1 MEYLAGNIEIENKP
15 IENDLWDKITDL
27 IDNDKGIFGYKIP
40 SLGEGDY
47 NSIPSFVLRSS
58 KYGIII
64 FEVINEKIVEFD
76 EENEYWKTADDEFIY
91 SRELTINLYLRE
103 LETRLKKDSRIFDL
117 RKNEWLEEIS
127 IESYLIFGYNTD
139 EEIKSLNSK
148 TDNTILSKYIT
159 SDNLGSS
166 LKELLNVN
174 YNIDQGKIDII
185 DSIFDGSDVFSKTKK
200 KKIIE
205 QPKNVNDFI
214 KKSLD
219 YTFKL
224 DHIQR
229 QVALQVPPGPQRI
242 RGLAGTGKTVILCMK
257 AALAHKAFPNNKILF
272 VFNTQSMYSQVKKA
286 ITEYYFNETKS
297 MPNWA
302 NLHILHA
309 WGGSSK
315 PGVYYNTANSAG
327 IKPKTFMNVKHKANP
342 LDAVFEDL
350 LVTSKDKIIPEYDI
364 TLIDEAQ
371 DFSSSFFETIF
382 HITKSVNKEGNARRI
397 IWAYDEFQSLTD
409 IKIREPEELFGKSNI
424 GTPNI
429 PNSQLEGYYKGKIE
443 KDFVLPNSYRNPRIS
458 LMIAHGL
465 ALGLYSKYGK
475 VPMEDS
481 KDWIARGYTVHSPD
495 NRIFV
500 SGDNVKVERPESFSK
515 NILERLL
522 KESDSEERKLVQFQ
536 KFDDIN
542 SELNAVVSKVE
553 WLINNQKVEPEEIVI
568 INLDTRN
575 SKSQFQYIRQQLDMK
590 EIKAITPGYVE
601 RSDAFK
607 EQGFVTLT
615 TAFRAKGNEANIVFV
630 INTQKVIND
639 STFRMRNAIFVAIT
653 RSRGWNYIYGYG
665 DQIGDLEK
673 EINDI
678 KKDYP
683 FFNFPFPSED
693 EIKRRLTILQS
704 NKNVEKV
711 DKEIDKLL
719 KEDDYKALLLEKL
732 SKDPKLLAEILKL
745 KKTKGTDND

>member
-15 IENDLWDKITDL
+15 IEIDLWDKVTDL
-27 IDNDKGIFGYKIP
+27 IDDDKGIFGYKIP
-40 SLGEGDY
+40 SLGEADY

-58 KYGIII
+58 KFGIII
-64 FEVINEKIVEFD
+64 LEVIDEKIVEFD
-76 EENEYWKTADDEFIY
+76 DENEYWKTADGEFIY

-117 RKNEWLEEIS
+117 RKNEWLEKIS

-139 EEIKSLNSK
+139 EEIKSLNLK
-148 TDNTILSKYIT
+148 TDNTILSKYIS
-159 SDNLGSS
+159 SDNLDDN
-166 LKELLNVN
+166 LKEILNVN
-174 YNIDQGKIDII
+174 YNIDQNKIDII
-185 DSIFDGSDVFSKTKK
+185 DAIFDGSDIFSKTKK
-200 KKIIE
+200 KKLIE

-327 IKPKTFMNVKHKANP
+327 VKPKTFMSVKHKANP
-342 LDAVFEDL
+342 LDAVYEDL
-350 LVTSKDKIIPEYDI
+350 LVTSKDKIVPEYDI
-364 TLIDEAQ
+364 SLIDEAQ

-382 HITKSVNKEGNARRI
+382 HITKSVNKNDIDKRI

-409 IKIREPEELFGKSNI
+409 IKIREPEELFGKSNS
-424 GTPNI
+424 GAPNI
-429 PNSQLEGYYKGKIE
+429 PNSKLEGYYKGKIE

-458 LMIAHGL
+458 LMVAHGL

-481 KDWIARGYTVHSPD
+481 KDWIARGYSIHSPD

-522 KESDSEERKLVQFQ
+522 KESDSEEKKLVQFR
-536 KFDDIN
+536 KFDNIN
-542 SELNAVVSKVE
+542 SELNAVVSKIE
-553 WLINNQKVEPEEIVI
+553 WLINDQKVEPEEIVV
-568 INLDTRN
+568 INLDTYS

-590 EIKAITPGYVE
+590 DIKAITPGYVE
-601 RSDAFK
+601 QSDSFK
-607 EQGFVTLT
+607 EPGFVTLT

-665 DQIGDLEK
+665 ENIEDLEN

-683 FFNFPFPSED
+683 FFNFSFPGED

-711 DKEIDKLL
+711 DKEIDNLL
-719 KEDDYKALLLEKL
+719 KEEDYKALLLEKL
-732 SKDPKLLAEILKL
+732 SKDPKLLAEILKIKNN
-745 KKTKGTDND
+745 KKND

>member
-1 MEYLAGNIEIENKP
+1 M
-15 IENDLWDKITDL
+15 
-27 IDNDKGIFGYKIP
+27 
-40 SLGEGDY
+40 
-47 NSIPSFVLRSS
+47 
-58 KYGIII
+58 
-64 FEVINEKIVEFD
+64 
-76 EENEYWKTADDEFIY
+76 
-91 SRELTINLYLRE
+91 
-103 LETRLKKDSRIFDL
+103 
-117 RKNEWLEEIS
+117 
-127 IESYLIFGYNTD
+127 IFGYNTD

-159 SDNLGSS
+159 SDNLDDS
-166 LKELLNVN
+166 LKGLLNVN
-174 YNIDQGKIDII
+174 YNIDQSKIDII
-185 DSIFDGSDVFSKTKK
+185 DAIFDGSDIFSKTKK

-350 LVTSKDKIIPEYDI
+350 LATSKDKIIPEYDI

-382 HITKSVNKEGNARRI
+382 HITKSVNKEDNDKRI

-409 IKIREPEELFGKSNI
+409 IKIREPEELFGKSNTGI
-424 GTPNI
+424 PNI
-429 PNSQLEGYYKGKIE
+429 PNSKLEGYYKGKIE

-458 LMIAHGL
+458 LMVAHGL

-481 KDWIARGYTVHSPD
+481 KDWIARGYTVHSPE

-500 SGDNVKVERPESFSK
+500 SGDNVRVERPESFSK

-522 KESDSEERKLVQFQ
+522 KESDSEEKKLVQFK

-542 SELNAVVSKVE
+542 AELNAVVSKVE

-568 INLDTRN
+568 INLDTKS
-575 SKSQFQYIRQQLDMK
+575 SKSQFQYIRQQLDIK

-607 EQGFVTLT
+607 EPGFVTLT

-665 DQIGDLEK
+665 ENIEDLEK
-673 EINDI
+673 EIIDI
-678 KKDYP
+678 KNDYP

-704 NKNVEKV
+704 NKNVAKV
-711 DKEIDKLL
+711 DKEIDNLL

-732 SKDPKLLAEILKL
+732 SKDPELLAEILKL
-745 KKTKGTDND
+745 KNNKSTGND

>member
-15 IENDLWDKITDL
+15 IEIDLWDKITEL
-27 IDNDKGIFGYKIP
+27 IDNDRGVFGYKIP
-40 SLGEGDY
+40 SLGESDY
-47 NSIPSFVLRSS
+47 NNIPSFVLRSS

-64 FEVINEKIVEFD
+64 FEIIDEKIADFD
-76 EENEYWKTADDEFIY
+76 EENEYWETSNGEFIY
-91 SRELTINLYLRE
+91 SRELIINLYLQE
-103 LETRLKKDSRIFDL
+103 LETRLKKDSRIFDI
-117 RKNEWLEEIS
+117 RRNKWLEEIN
-127 IESYLIFGYNTD
+127 IQSYLIFGFNTN
-139 EEIKSLNSK
+139 EEISALNLK
-148 TDNTILSKYIT
+148 AKNPILSNYIS
-159 SDNLGSS
+159 SDNLDNDLKS
-166 LKELLNVN
+166 LLDVN
-174 YNIDQGKIDII
+174 HSIDQNKIDVI
-185 DSIFDGSDVFSKTKK
+185 DAIFDGSDVFSKTKK

-205 QPKNVNDFI
+205 QPENVNDFI
-214 KKSLD
+214 KKSLN

-257 AALAHKAFPNNKILF
+257 AALAHKAFPEKKILF
-272 VFNTQSMYSQVKKA
+272 VFNTQSMYGQVKKA
-286 ITEYYFNETKS
+286 ITEYYFNETKT

-327 IKPKTFMNVKHKANP
+327 VKPKTFMNVKNRANP

-350 LVTSKDKIIPEYDI
+350 LSSSKSKIIPEYDI
-364 TLIDEAQ
+364 SLIDEAQ
-371 DFSSSFFETIF
+371 DFSTSFFETIF
-382 HITKSVNKEGNARRI
+382 HITKSVNDENNDKRI

-409 IKIREPEELFGKSNI
+409 IKIREPEELFGKADS
-424 GTPNI
+424 GEPNI
-429 PNSQLEGYYKGKIE
+429 PNSKLEGYYKGKIE

-458 LMIAHGL
+458 LMVAHGL

-481 KDWIARGYTVHSPD
+481 KDWVARGYAIHSPD
-495 NRIFV
+495 KRIFE
-500 SGDNVKVERPESFSK
+500 SGDNVKVERPERFSK

-522 KESDSEERKLVQFQ
+522 KESDSEERKLVQFK
-536 KFDDIN
+536 KFEDIN

-575 SKSQFQYIRQQLDMK
+575 SRSQFQYIRQQLDIK
-590 EIKAITPGYVE
+590 DIKAITPGYVE
-601 RSDAFK
+601 RSDVFK
-607 EQGFVTLT
+607 EPGFVTLT

-665 DQIGDLEK
+665 DKIDDLEK
-673 EINDI
+673 EIDDI
-678 KKDYP
+678 KTDYP

-704 NKNVEKV
+704 NKNVEKA

-719 KEDDYKALLLEKL
+719 KEADYKALLLEKL
-732 SKDPKLLAEILKL
+732 SKDPELLAEILKL
-745 KKTKGTDND
+745 EKSKKKEND